1 MNAASII
8 GIIMTVIAV
17 GVYIAYKIGWI
28 KK

>member
-1 MNAASII
+1 MSISTLI
-8 GIIMTVIAV
+8 GVIMTIVAV

>member
-17 GVYIAYKIGWI
+17 GVYIAYRIGWI